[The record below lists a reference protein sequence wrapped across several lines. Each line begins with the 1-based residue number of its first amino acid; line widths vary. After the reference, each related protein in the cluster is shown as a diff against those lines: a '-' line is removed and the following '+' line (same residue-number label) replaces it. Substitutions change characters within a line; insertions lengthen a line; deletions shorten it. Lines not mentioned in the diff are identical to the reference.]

1 MEALDIYPDLLSRRK
16 TCIVTCHECF
26 AREQKKTKSYAS
38 PGNRTMG
45 MSITR
50 N

>member
-1 MEALDIYPDLLSRRK
+1 MEALDIYPDLSSRRKK
-16 TCIVTCHECF
+16 TCIVTCRECF
-26 AREQKKTKSYAS
+26 AREQKKTYAS

-45 MSITR
+45 MLITW